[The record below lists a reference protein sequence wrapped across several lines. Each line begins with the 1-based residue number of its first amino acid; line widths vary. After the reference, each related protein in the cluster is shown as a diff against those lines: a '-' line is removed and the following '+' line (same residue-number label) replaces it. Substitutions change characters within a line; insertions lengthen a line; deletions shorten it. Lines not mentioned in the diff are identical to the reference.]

1 MVARAVLARRPAL
14 GLGLVNRM
22 PNKRVVLISL
32 ASVMPFLA
40 IGLWGV
46 MQPPG
51 PGYRIVND
59 TGRTVRIAACSQD
72 RPDFPGAFDIPAG
85 RSVRMRDDWL
95 PSDDPG
101 AACFLY
107 SRATGGK
114 VAFQGCLKMPTDP
127 GSRDSFMVSEADR
140 SLGQRQCMALSN
152 PGPP

>member
-1 MVARAVLARRPAL
+1 MV
-14 GLGLVNRM
+14 NHM
-22 PNKRVVLISL
+22 PNKRTVLILLGST
-32 ASVMPFLA
+32 VMFAA
-40 IGLWGV
+40 IGIWV
-46 MQPPG
+46 TMQPPG

-59 TGRTVRIAACSQD
+59 TDRVVRVAACSQD

-85 RSVRMRDDWL
+85 KSVRMRDDWL

-107 SRATGGK
+107 ARGNGGRI
-114 VAFQGCLKMPTDP
+114 AFQACLKIPTDP
-127 GSRDSFMVSEADR
+127 GSKDSFMVSEADR